1 MATVLATNIFRIF
14 GILIL
19 LSLLLIAAYP
29 VLAEND
35 ATPAAVAPREKV
47 QDRIEARKENVKER
61 IETRKENMEMRIANM
76 KERVA
81 SKEAVLKARL
91 EAFKDKRKAQIA
103 ERVNTNL
110 NRINQNQVEQ
120 MQKHISTM
128 TSILDKLEARVNQS
142 TPDIKNP
149 ALAKQAIAD
158 ARAAISSA
166 SSALAAQTEKDY
178 TITVTS
184 ENKVR
189 EDAKA
194 MRDQLHT
201 DLKALREQV
210 RNTKGAVSS
219 AIRVA
224 KSGVKEGTSSGQQ

>member
-1 MATVLATNIFRIF
+1 MTALTTTLSRISA
-14 GILIL
+14 ILIFICMT
-19 LSLLLIAAYP
+19 LLLAYP
-29 VLAEND
+29 VIAEED
-35 ATPAAVAPREKV
+35 ATQSPSTRKENV
-47 QDRIEARKENVKER
+47 QDRIEARKEKVKDR
-61 IETRKENMEMRIANM
+61 IETRKENMENRIANM

-81 SKEAVLKARL
+81 SKEAALKARL
-91 EAFKDKRKAQIA
+91 EVFKDKRKAQVA

-120 MQKHISTM
+120 MQKHLNTM

-142 TPDIKNP
+142 APDIKDP
-149 ALAKQAIAD
+149 ALARQAIAD

-166 SSALAAQTEKDY
+166 SSALVVQTEKDY
-178 TITVTS
+178 TISVTS
-184 ENKVR
+184 ESKVR
-189 EDAKA
+189 VDAKA

-210 RNTKGAVSS
+210 RNAKKAVSG

-224 KSGVKEGTSSGQQ
+224 KSGVKEGSSSGQQ

>member
-1 MATVLATNIFRIF
+1 MTTALTTLSRLSAIF
-14 GILIL
+14 ILICL
-19 LSLLLIAAYP
+19 TLLLAYP
-29 VLAEND
+29 VIAEED
-35 ATPAAVAPREKV
+35 ATQSPSTRKEKV

-61 IETRKENMEMRIANM
+61 IETRKENIQTRIANM

-81 SKEAVLKARL
+81 SKEAALKARL
-91 EAFKDKRKAQIA
+91 ETFRDKKKAQVA

-120 MQKHISTM
+120 MQRHLNTM

-142 TPDIKNP
+142 TPDIKDP

-166 SSALAAQTEKDY
+166 SQALAAQTEKDY

-184 ENKVR
+184 ESKIR
-189 EDAKA
+189 EDAKS

-210 RNTKGAVSS
+210 RNAKKAVSN